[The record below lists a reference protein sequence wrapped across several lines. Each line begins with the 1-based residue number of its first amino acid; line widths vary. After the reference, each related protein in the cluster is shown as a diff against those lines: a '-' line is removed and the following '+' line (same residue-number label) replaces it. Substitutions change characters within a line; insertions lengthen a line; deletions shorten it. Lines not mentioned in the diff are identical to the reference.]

1 MLADTIQIALAP
13 MFLLVATASV
23 MNVIAGRLARVVD
36 RSRVLMG
43 RLPDQ
48 SGEARMRAVT
58 ELRELDKRMTIIN
71 WSIGLCVASGLVVC
85 VMVAMLF
92 IQLGGTGALA
102 APIAI
107 SFIVAMGLLLIA
119 LALFLAAVRLAI
131 SSLHV
136 PAEILAIEAEDDLLR
151 GEAAAAAARPSSP

>member
-1 MLADTIQIALAP
+1 
-13 MFLLVATASV
+13 
-23 MNVIAGRLARVVD
+23 
-36 RSRVLMG
+36 
-43 RLPDQ
+43 
-48 SGEARMRAVT
+48 
-58 ELRELDKRMTIIN
+58 MTIIN

-119 LALFLAAVRLAI
+119 LALFLAEVRLAI

-151 GEAAAAAARPSSP
+151 GEAAAAARPSSP